1 MKLFVFQYLQF
12 PFLLRFLRTSVRVK
26 NRQNLVVFKASNPV
40 PPNKAI
46 GVKAAARDALMWLNS
61 FEGMIHEV
69 YLGSTPNDLKKIGIT
84 MDEDNI
90 MKLKAPLED
99 GRQYFWRVDAV
110 INKEVTYKGDVWSFM
125 TIPASLGQNGM
136 L

>member
-1 MKLFVFQYLQF
+1 
-12 PFLLRFLRTSVRVK
+12 
-26 NRQNLVVFKASNPV
+26 
-40 PPNKAI
+40 
-46 GVKAAARDALMWLNS
+46 MWLNS

-69 YLGSTPNDLKKIGIT
+69 YLGSNPNDLKKIGIT
-84 MDEDNI
+84 MDEDNV
-90 MKLKAPLED
+90 MKLTAPLED

-125 TIPASLGQNGM
+125 TMPASLGQNGM

>member
-1 MKLFVFQYLQF
+1 
-12 PFLLRFLRTSVRVK
+12 
-26 NRQNLVVFKASNPV
+26 
-40 PPNKAI
+40 
-46 GVKAAARDALMWLNS
+46 MWLNS

-84 MDEDNI
+84 MDEDNV
-90 MKLKAPLED
+90 MKLTAPLED

-110 INKEVTYKGDVWSFM
+110 INKEVTNRGDVWSFM
-125 TIPASLGQNGM
+125 TMPASLGQNSM